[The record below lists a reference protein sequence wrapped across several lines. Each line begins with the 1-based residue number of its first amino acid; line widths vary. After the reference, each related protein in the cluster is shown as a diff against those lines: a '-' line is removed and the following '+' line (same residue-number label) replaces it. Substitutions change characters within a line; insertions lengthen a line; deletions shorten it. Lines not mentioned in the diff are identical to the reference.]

1 MFLKRKGFTM
11 GEKAEYKSAIRSRK
25 LIRQAFLELIQ
36 EKDVEK
42 ITVTDIITRAD
53 INRGTFYAH
62 YQDIRDLMEQMG
74 NETINTV
81 VGLLEEF
88 NYHNFLHD
96 PLPLITKISQWLEG
110 DVEYYRILVNA
121 RGCETFLVKLKDVF
135 IRQMEKDSDIPDY
148 IKKMPE
154 FYVHLHFMSGGII
167 NLYQVWLRGGLN
179 NSLQDIAREISHI
192 LSIYSDLS
200 AEKLQCSHQ
209 VNVNLDGNS

>member
-1 MFLKRKGFTM
+1 M

-25 LIRQAFLELIQ
+25 LIRGAFLELIQ
-36 EKDVEK
+36 EKEVEK
-42 ITVTDIITRAD
+42 ITVTDIIKRAD

-74 NETINTV
+74 NETLNTV
-81 VGLLEEF
+81 IGLLEEF

-96 PLPLITKISQWLEG
+96 PLPLVMKISQWLEG

-121 RGCETFLVKLKDVF
+121 RGSEAFLCKLKEVF
-135 IRQMEKDSDIPDY
+135 IEQMERDSDIPDH
-148 IKKMPE
+148 IKQMPE
-154 FYVHLHFMSGGII
+154 FYVHLHFMAGGII
-167 NLYQVWLRGGLN
+167 NLYQVWLRGGLDN
-179 NSLQDIAREISHI
+179 TLQDIAIEISHI

-209 VNVNLDGNS
+209 RSVNQVGV